1 MKPMQFFT
9 PLALAWCL
17 AAAVPTLQAQSDE
30 GIEVQVS
37 GASLQLN
44 SEKIRGLERQEAL
57 ELASFATDALSRL
70 QSHHYAMTE
79 GIEALEEAGTLRA
92 GAAQEALEGL
102 TARNQTAQKVLEEL
116 LETHGNRQEPVK
128 NWLRQHLMLGDRWQR
143 ELKNDPSRAADV
155 PPVGI
160 PAAVDGALE
169 EGKTQVVV
177 SNTGVV
183 IYRYREGGEKTEIF
197 RLGEPSGEAEDDQGV
212 DRGEMKRLARRID
225 SLQAVMERKAEEV
238 EKEAE
243 AGADSADS
251 VEDSAKDALSFLE
264 KRGLGSESKSK
275 KLERTESYLDIG
287 FGFNQNLE
295 EGQFLVQDIPGE
307 TNFWKSSYFHLGT
320 GGKTRLGN
328 PYSKLY
334 LKYGIDFSWNTFH
347 PIGSDVLRRG
357 DTAAFFAP
365 VDTGQSYET
374 NKFSIAYFN
383 VPVMFQLDFSE
394 VGERDESFTLGLGG
408 YAGIR
413 MRGKRELEYATPT
426 FERVEEEVRDD
437 FYTSQF
443 RYGLMAEVGY
453 GNFKLRAQ
461 YDLNPFFRQSR
472 GPAYNL
478 ASLGLTLTF

>member
-1 MKPMQFFT
+1 MKPMQFLN
-9 PLALAWCL
+9 PVVLALCL
-17 AAAVPTLQAQSDE
+17 VATVPALQAQADE

-37 GASLQLN
+37 GASLQIN

-70 QSHHYAMTE
+70 QSHHYAMSE
-79 GIEALEEAGTLRA
+79 GIEALEEAGALSA
-92 GAAQEALEGL
+92 EASQEAMEGL
-102 TARNQTAQKVLEEL
+102 TARNQTVQKVLEEL
-116 LETHGNRQEPVK
+116 LETHGTQQEPVNK
-128 NWLRQHLMLGDRWQR
+128 WLEQHVLLGERWQK
-143 ELKNDPSRAADV
+143 EVKKDPGRATDV

-160 PAAVDGALE
+160 PAAVGGALE
-169 EGKTQVVV
+169 EDKTQVVV

-183 IYRYREGGEKTEIF
+183 IYRYQEGGEKVEIF
-197 RLGEPSGEAEDDQGV
+197 RLGEPTDEAEDNQEAE
-212 DRGEMKRLARRID
+212 RREMKRLARRMD
-225 SLQAVMERKAEEV
+225 SLKEVMERKAEEV

-243 AGADSADS
+243 AEADSAES
-251 VEDSAKDALSFLE
+251 LEDSAGDALSFLE
-264 KRGLGSESKSK
+264 KRGLGSDSKSK

-295 EGQFLVQDIPGE
+295 DGQFLVQDIPGE

-357 DTAAFFAP
+357 DTAAFFGP

-394 VGERDESFTLGLGG
+394 VGERDEAFTLGLGG

-443 RYGLMAEVGY
+443 RYGLMAEMGY

-461 YDLNPFFRQSR
+461 YDLNPFFRESR

-478 ASLGLTLTF
+478 ASLGLTFTF

>member
-1 MKPMQFFT
+1 MNVMKKLL
-9 PLALAWCL
+9 LALSLTISLPTAW
-17 AAAVPTLQAQSDE
+17 AQSED
-30 GIEVQVS
+30 GIAVQIAD
-37 GASLQLN
+37 ASLQLN
-44 SEKIRGLERQEAL
+44 SEAIRALSRSEAIA
-57 ELASFATDALSRL
+57 LATYATETLSRL
-70 QSHHYAMTE
+70 QSHHYLSMDYVENLEKE
-79 GIEALEEAGTLRA
+79 GSLSAAASAE
-92 GAAQEALEGL
+92 AQEALK
-102 TARNQTAQKVLEEL
+102 ARNESAQRVLEAL
-116 LETHGNRQEPVK
+116 LETHGTWQEPVD
-128 NWLRQHLMLGDRWQR
+128 NWLRQHQMLGERWMD
-143 ELKNDPSRAADV
+143 EVAENPSQISQV
-155 PPVGI
+155 PPVVI
-160 PAAVDGALE
+160 PASIEDAIE
-169 EGKTQVVV
+169 EDKTQVVV

-183 IYRYREGGEKTEIF
+183 IYRYQKGGEKVEIF
-197 RLGEPSGEAEDDQGV
+197 RLGEPTGEAEDNQEAE
-212 DRGEMKRLARRID
+212 RRERKRLARRMD
-225 SLQAVMERKAEEV
+225 SLKEVMERKAEEV
-238 EKEAE
+238 EEEAE
-243 AGADSADS
+243 AEADSAES
-251 VEDSAKDALSFLE
+251 LEDSAGDALSFLE
-264 KRGLGSESKSK
+264 KRGLGSDSKSK

-295 EGQFLVQDIPGE
+295 DGQFLVQDIPGE

-357 DTAAFFAP
+357 DTAAFFGP

-394 VGERDESFTLGLGG
+394 VGERDEAFTLGLGG

-461 YDLNPFFRQSR
+461 YDLNPFFRESR

-478 ASLGLTLTF
+478 ASLGLTFTF